1 MSFKGF
7 NEDFSLEGKNALV
20 TGAAS
25 GIGLEICKMFARK
38 GANIIAFDLDESA
51 ALKEYVEK
59 AGRKYIGYSGNVTQK
74 NVVDEA
80 VTDAIEK
87 FGRIDILVNCAGI
100 GIIDNAEDLKEDIWD
115 KTLNVNLKGPF
126 LMSQAVA
133 RTMIKNGGGKIVNMA
148 SQAGVVALDKH
159 IAYGASKAAL
169 INVTKVCALEWAK
182 YNIRVNAISPTV
194 VLTPL
199 GERVWDNPQGDAFK
213 KLVPAGRFAYPQEV
227 AACAVFLSS
236 DAADMINGENLVID
250 GGYTIA

>member
-1 MSFKGF
+1 MPFKGF
-7 NEDFSLEGKNALV
+7 NEDFSLSGRCAMV

-38 GANIIAFDLDESA
+38 GADIIAFDLDESQE
-51 ALKEYVEK
+51 LKAYVQEL
-59 AGRKYIGYSGNVTQK
+59 GHKYMGYTGDVTQK
-74 NVVDEA
+74 GNVEA
-80 VTDAIEK
+80 LVETAVGA
-87 FGRIDILVNCAGI
+87 FGKIDILVNCAGI
-100 GIIDNAEDLKEDIWD
+100 GIIDNAENLSEEIWD

-133 RTMIKNGGGKIVNMA
+133 RTMIKNGGGKIVNIS

-199 GERVWDNPQGDAFK
+199 GERVWDNPEGEAFK
-213 KLVPAGRFAYPQEV
+213 KRVPAGRFAYPEEI

-236 DAADMINGENLVID
+236 DAADMINGENLVVD